1 MALFRHENRDRN
13 EDTRAL
19 YARFEI
25 AHTVVDFAAAFLFL
39 VGSFLFFSE
48 DTQTTATWLFV
59 VGSFFFAV
67 KPTLR
72 LIREI
77 KLYQMGKLEILAERE
92 KNP

>member
-1 MALFRHENRDRN
+1 MPLFRHENRQRSSAS
-13 EDTRAL
+13 RAL

-25 AHTVVDFAAAFLFL
+25 IYTFVDFTAALLFL

-48 DTQTTATWLFV
+48 STQTIATWLFV
-59 VGSFFFAV
+59 AGSFAFAV

-77 KLYQMGKLEILAERE
+77 KLYRMGQIETLAERE
-92 KNP
+92 QG